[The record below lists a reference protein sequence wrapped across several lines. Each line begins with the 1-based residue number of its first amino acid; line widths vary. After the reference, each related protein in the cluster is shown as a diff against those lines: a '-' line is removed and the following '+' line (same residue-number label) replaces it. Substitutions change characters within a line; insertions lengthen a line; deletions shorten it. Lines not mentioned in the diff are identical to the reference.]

1 MADEYKID
9 YNDKRFTEVN
19 SDKNAAIKES
29 DKTYD
34 KMLNDADSYYQ
45 KQIDAAK
52 NYGEEQRANQQALT
66 DQAIKEIEQN
76 KEKARKDYLDEQS
89 GAYTD
94 WQRQSNQYGV
104 NAEQQAS
111 IGVGNSG
118 YSESSQVAMYNQ
130 YQNRVTTARES
141 YLTAV
146 QNYDNS
152 IANAR
157 LQNNSLL
164 AEIAYNTLQKS
175 LELSLQGFQYKN
187 QLLLDKVKTKRDLEN
202 TYYQRYQDVLSQI
215 NTEKSMTEQIRQYNE
230 SIALERE
237 KLKEEQRQFDKQ
249 MAANSRKGSGGTGSY
264 SGNYS
269 GNYNNTSS
277 YGNLEDDTEPT
288 EEPKNSGTEVSPKD
302 IIDLGHGPVSDNYVK
317 DLVASGQAHVDPV
330 TGKLKS
336 GSSSPIPR
344 NSTEY
349 MIWKNAGK

>member
-19 SDKNAAIKES
+19 SDKDAAIKES

-34 KMLNDADSYYQ
+34 KMLNEADSYYQ
-45 KQIDAAK
+45 KQIDAAE

-175 LELSLQGFQYKN
+175 LELSLSGFQYKN
-187 QLLLDKVKTKRDLEN
+187 SLLLDKVKTKRDLEN

-215 NTEKSMTEQIRQYNE
+215 NTEKSMT
-230 SIALERE
+230 
-237 KLKEEQRQFDKQ
+237 
-249 MAANSRKGSGGTGSY
+249 
-264 SGNYS
+264 
-269 GNYNNTSS
+269 
-277 YGNLEDDTEPT
+277 
-288 EEPKNSGTEVSPKD
+288 
-302 IIDLGHGPVSDNYVK
+302 
-317 DLVASGQAHVDPV
+317 
-330 TGKLKS
+330 
-336 GSSSPIPR
+336 
-344 NSTEY
+344 
-349 MIWKNAGK
+349 

>member
-9 YNDKRFTEVN
+9 YKDKRFTEVN

-94 WQRQSNQYGV
+94 WQRQSNQYGA

-237 KLKEEQRQFDKQ
+237 KLKEQQRQFDKQ
-249 MAANSRKGSGGTGSY
+249 MAASSRKGSGGKGS
-264 SGNYS
+264 YS
-269 GNYNNTSS
+269 GNYNNTSI
-277 YGNLEDDTEPT
+277 YGDLDDDTDPGGEP
-288 EEPKNSGTEVSPKD
+288 ENSGTEVSPKD

-317 DLVASGQAHVDPV
+317 DLVASGQAHVNPT
-330 TGKLKS
+330 TGNLIS
-336 GSSSPIPR
+336 GPGQTEIPR

-349 MIWKNAGK
+349 MIWKNAGKVK

>member
-19 SDKNAAIKES
+19 SDEKAAIKES

-164 AEIAYNTLQKS
+164 AEIAYNTLLKS

-237 KLKEEQRQFDKQ
+237 KLKEQQRQFDKQ
-249 MAANSRKGSGGTGSY
+249 MAASSRKGSGGTGSY
-264 SGNYS
+264 SGNYNS
-269 GNYNNTSS
+269 TPI
-277 YGNLEDDTEPT
+277 YGNLDDEDPPAPPAPPAEP
-288 EEPKNSGTEVSPKD
+288 TEVSPKD

-317 DLVASGQAHVDPV
+317 DLVASGQAHVNPT
-330 TGKLKS
+330 TGNLIS
-336 GSSSPIPR
+336 GPGQTEIPR

-349 MIWKNAGK
+349 MIWKNAGKVK